1 MHGSGQDGKWGGL
14 FHYSNAC
21 QHGHAHEKPGQ
32 TYFVHTG
39 FLPWA
44 VFVENGV
51 QQSVRASVFLTL
63 SAHFEKYL
71 SNKSYQTIMTR
82 KTLGLT
88 RKRNKDAKPV
98 AEEAEAMVE
107 VEGEADPQKRFLN
120 AVAINP
126 TPGIRLESGSEKLT
140 VRAMDLIT
148 PIGMGQRGL
157 IVAPPGSG
165 KSTVLKHICQ
175 AVGKAYPEIKL
186 YALLI
191 DERPEE
197 VTDFRRSVPA
207 EVHASSSDESYA
219 HHVRVADELL
229 DIARQQAGE
238 GHNVMI
244 VIDSLTRLSRVH
256 NAERKSSGRTMSGG
270 VDARAME
277 IPRRFFGAAR
287 NIENGGSLT
296 ILATVL
302 VDTGSRMDQVI
313 FEEFKG
319 TGNMELVLSRDVA
332 NQRIFPALD
341 ISKSSTRR
349 EELLLDPKDLDKI
362 RALRRAL
369 GGLKPLEGTKKLVE
383 LLEKYPTNAE
393 LLKNIPGP
401 G

>member
-1 MHGSGQDGKWGGL
+1 
-14 FHYSNAC
+14 
-21 QHGHAHEKPGQ
+21 
-32 TYFVHTG
+32 
-39 FLPWA
+39 
-44 VFVENGV
+44 
-51 QQSVRASVFLTL
+51 
-63 SAHFEKYL
+63 
-71 SNKSYQTIMTR
+71 MTR

-88 RKRNKDAKPV
+88 GTRKKDPKPV
-98 AEEAEAMVE
+98 ATETEAMVE
-107 VEGEADPQKRFLN
+107 SELESEADPQKRFLN

-126 TPGIRLESGSEKLT
+126 APGIRLELGSEQLT

-165 KSTVLKHICQ
+165 KSTILKHICQ

-197 VTDFRRSVPA
+197 VTDFKRSVPA

-229 DIARQQAGE
+229 DTARQQAGE
-238 GHNVMI
+238 GESVMI

-256 NAERKSSGRTMSGG
+256 NAERKGSGRTMSGG
-270 VDARAME
+270 MDARAME
-277 IPRRFFGAAR
+277 IPRRMFGAAR
-287 NIENGGSLT
+287 NLENGGSLT

-332 NQRIFPALD
+332 DQRIFPALD
-341 ISKSSTRR
+341 IAKSSTRR

-369 GGLKPLEGTKKLVE
+369 SGLKPLEGAKKLVE

-401 G
+401 ENPGPGSA